1 MDLVPFLKAIPSVTN
16 PLTLIAFIVVALVA
30 TLLLVLKFTN
40 GLTKVQELLFKHLE
54 KGEFVKIVNAV
65 LFVLLAITAM
75 LFALL
80 AYDYNINLQ
89 KSKTQTGLACYGD
102 ACTGRDPKEAGCDKG
117 ADTLT
122 STVASFPELREELKN
137 FKVEM
142 RYSAR
147 CKASWIKTPQVI
159 GATIYFEDKAGK
171 RYVPLEILDDGINEA
186 HFTDMFFRD
195 IESRGCIEYPGKK
208 AQCTG
213 FVKGDS

>member
-30 TLLLVLKFTN
+30 TLLLVLKFTD
-40 GLTKVQELLFKHLE
+40 GLKKVQELLFKHLE

-65 LFVLLAITAM
+65 LLVLLAITGM

-89 KSKTQTGLACYGD
+89 KSKTQTGLACYGET
-102 ACTGRDPKEAGCDKG
+102 CTGRDPKEAGCDKG
-117 ADTLT
+117 VDTIT
-122 STVASFPELREELKN
+122 STVASFPELRKDLKN

-147 CKASWIKTPQVI
+147 CKASWIKAPQVI

-171 RYVPLEILDDGINEA
+171 RYVPLEILNDGINEA

-213 FVKGDS
+213 FVKSDS

>member
-30 TLLLVLKFTN
+30 TLLLVLKFTD
-40 GLTKVQELLFKHLE
+40 GLEKVQELLFKHLE

-65 LFVLLAITAM
+65 LLVLLAITGM

-89 KSKTQTGLACYGD
+89 KSKTQTGLACYGET
-102 ACTGRDPKEAGCDKG
+102 CTGRDPKEAGCDKG
-117 ADTLT
+117 VDTIT
-122 STVASFPELREELKN
+122 STVASFPELRKDLKN

-147 CKASWIKTPQVI
+147 CKASWIKAPQVI

-171 RYVPLEILDDGINEA
+171 RYVPLEILNDGINEA

-213 FVKGDS
+213 FVKSDS